1 MQFIDEAKISIES
14 GKGGNGCVSF
24 RREKFIARGGPNG
37 GDGGKGGDVI
47 IKATKHLN
55 TLIDFRFKQQFKAE
69 NGGSGMGQN
78 RFGPGGDD
86 LIIEVPVGTEITDE
100 SGENT
105 LCDIT
110 KDDQE
115 VTLAKGGKGGVG
127 NFHFKS
133 STNRSPQRAT
143 EGEDAVSFFIKLKL
157 KLISDIA
164 LVGLPNAG
172 KSSFI
177 SAVTKAKPKIA
188 DYPFTTLRPQLGV
201 AYLDNQSFVIAD
213 IPGLIKDASIGKGLG
228 HRFLKHIERSN
239 LILHLIDISD
249 ENIIKN
255 YLTIKEELK
264 KYSKNTSKKKEI
276 IVLNKCDLLEGE
288 EVEEKIQELRT
299 IIKRKKIFTISVAK
313 KEGLIEVL
321 REILKKISMESTL
334 KTPLVM

>member
-1 MQFIDEAKISIES
+1 M
-14 GKGGNGCVSF
+14 
-24 RREKFIARGGPNG
+24 
-37 GDGGKGGDVI
+37 
-47 IKATKHLN
+47 
-55 TLIDFRFKQQFKAE
+55 
-69 NGGSGMGQN
+69 
-78 RFGPGGDD
+78 
-86 LIIEVPVGTEITDE
+86 
-100 SGENT
+100 
-105 LCDIT
+105 
-110 KDDQE
+110 
-115 VTLAKGGKGGVG
+115 
-127 NFHFKS
+127 
-133 STNRSPQRAT
+133 
-143 EGEDAVSFFIKLKL
+143 
-157 KLISDIA
+157 
-164 LVGLPNAG
+164 VGLPNAG